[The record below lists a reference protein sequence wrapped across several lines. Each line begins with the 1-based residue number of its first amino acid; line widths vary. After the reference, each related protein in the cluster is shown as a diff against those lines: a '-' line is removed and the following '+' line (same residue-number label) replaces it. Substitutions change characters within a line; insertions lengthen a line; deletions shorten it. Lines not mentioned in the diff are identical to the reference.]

1 MFTRKILEV
10 AGMVAVI
17 AALGQ
22 LPAQAAVNLNTGNGS
37 LTYAT
42 ETLVTTG
49 AVTVGSET
57 YYVLAAPSPSGRLS
71 FVAQVGRAVAAGE
84 LIQVRFNLGNMVFA
98 GSTAPTLAIAGASAA
113 TVTPVAGGAGGDAQV
128 RFSVTAG
135 ASEPIAATAMM
146 TLTVRALGVLVD
158 RAGTARVGTRV
169 GASGGF
175 SFTDSVTAFRV
186 ASGLREKVNSISP
199 VVKFA
204 DSFRTFAGKLVANV
218 GRVLVRLPPGTGKAR
233 VFSAVSSSPITLDG
247 SDSGVLSATASESTV
262 TFSGELGFTS
272 DVFLSDAADCGTKDE
287 EGVLDGS
294 DEWISVNLVAANGK
308 HLCIAVDGTT
318 SIPATAAYQAA
329 VSYGGIANAAF
340 PPGNADVVLGKVVRE
355 GVSVYLP
362 YVNTHSSVNFRVVIV
377 NRMDEPVPYKF
388 EFNAPDGTSAVGGA
402 KAEGMLPES
411 SLNVLKARQVVTTVP
426 GGVYTAASL
435 TVGAS
440 PEMIDIMTIQTNKS
454 DGSTDTVRYWPE
466 EE

>member
-233 VFSAVSSSPITLDG
+233 VFSAAASAPASISNM
-247 SDSGVLSATASESTV
+247 LSTTASESTV

-294 DEWISVNLVAANGK
+294 DEWTSVNLVAANGK

-355 GVSVYLP
+355 GVTVNLP
-362 YVNTHSSVNFRVVIV
+362 FVDTDSSTNFRIVLTNRGNELARYNFEFTPPGDTTVQANRLSEGTLEPNSSVI
-377 NRMDEPVPYKF
+377 
-388 EFNAPDGTSAVGGA
+388 
-402 KAEGMLPES
+402 
-411 SLNVLKARQVVTTVP
+411 LKARQVVRVVSGRT
-426 GGVYTAASL
+426 YTAASL

-440 PEMIDIMTIQTNKS
+440 PEMIDIMTIQTNKN
-454 DGSTDTVRYWPE
+454 DGSTDTVRY
-466 EE
+466 

>member
-1 MFTRKILEV
+1 MFTRKVLEV
-10 AGMVAVI
+10 VGMVAVV

-22 LPAQAAVNLNTGNGS
+22 LPAHAAVDLNTGNGS

-49 AVTVGSET
+49 AVTVDSET
-57 YYVLAAPSPSGRLS
+57 YYVLDVPPASGRLS
-71 FVAQVGRAVAAGE
+71 FVAEVGRAVAAGE

-98 GSTAPTLAIAGASAA
+98 GGTAPVLTVDGASAA
-113 TVTPVAGGAGGDAQV
+113 TISTPLSGGDNGDAQV

-135 ASEPIAATAMM
+135 ASEPISATAKMR
-146 TLTVRALGVLVD
+146 LAVRSVGVLVD
-158 RAGTARVGTRV
+158 RAGTVRVGTRV
-169 GASGGF
+169 GSSGPF
-175 SFTDSVTAFRV
+175 SSTDSVTAFRV
-186 ASGLREKVNSISP
+186 ASGLREKVTSISP

-204 DSFRTFAGKLVANV
+204 DSFRTFVGKLVANV
-218 GRVLVRLPPGTGKAR
+218 GRMLVGVPPGTGTAR
-233 VFSAVSSSPITLDG
+233 VFSAASSTPASLDNTI
-247 SDSGVLSATASESTV
+247 SAAASTV
-262 TFSGELGFTS
+262 TFSGELGFTE
-272 DVFLSDAADCGTKDE
+272 DVFLSDAANCGTKDE

-294 DEWISVNLVAANGK
+294 GNWAPVNLVAANGK
-308 HLCIAVDGTT
+308 HLCIEVNGVT
-318 SIPATAAYQAA
+318 SIPATAAYQAE
-329 VSYGGIANAAF
+329 VVYGGITNAAF
-340 PPGNADVVLGKVVRE
+340 PPGNADLVLGKVVRE

-362 YVNTHSSVNFRVVIV
+362 YVNTHSSVNFRIVIV

-388 EFNAPDGTSAVGGA
+388 EFNAPDGTSAVGRA
-402 KAEGMLPES
+402 KTEGMLPER
-411 SLNVLKARQVVTTVP
+411 SLNVLKARQVVTVT
-426 GGVYTAASL
+426 GRQAYTAASL